1 MNSRQLYLRLLG
13 EIKPYWRVIL
23 VTISCM
29 AVAALVDGALLSL
42 LQPLVDK
49 TLSKDALVR
58 SAVWVMPAQILVLA
72 VLRLGSNFGNE
83 YTSTWLSARV
93 MHDLREKMFGRY
105 MRLPT
110 RYYDQSSVGVLLS
123 RVTYDVNQIME
134 AGVQTLTVFCRDSIA
149 TAVYLSIMLYQDWR
163 LTLLCLFLLP
173 GVAASIAIVGKR
185 QRRISRET
193 QAAMGDMTRIL
204 DESLAGQR
212 VVKLFGG
219 ISYEEGRFSLR
230 NRGVKNLSTKQ
241 AATAALN
248 SGVIMLLI
256 GITLAVIVY
265 FASLRAQAGGLTPG
279 AFIVFM
285 TAMMAL
291 QQPIKNITKIN
302 QVMHRGLAAAESV
315 FAVLDQDIEQDK
327 GQTPL
332 ARSEGRI
339 DFDHVSFQY
348 GDDGKLALDDIN
360 LSVARG
366 ETIALVG
373 SSGSGKTTL
382 ANLLPRFYEPS
393 GGAIK
398 LDGVALPDYKLA
410 DLRRQFAVVSQDVV
424 LFNDTVAANIAYGD
438 PQPDA
443 ARVRA
448 AADAAFAT
456 DFIAA
461 MPEGFDAM
469 LGENGVRLSGGQ
481 RQRLAIARAIYKNA
495 PVLILDEATSAL
507 DTESERKVQ
516 AALEN
521 LMQDRTTIVIAHRLS
536 TIENADRIVVMRRG
550 RIVETGSHAELLAHG
565 GAYAQMHKVQFAE
578 G

>member
-13 EIKPYWRVIL
+13 EIKPYWRVII
-23 VTISCM
+23 VTVVCM
-29 AVAALVDGALLSL
+29 AVAAIVDGALLSL

-49 TLSKDALVR
+49 NLSNDALAR
-58 SAVWVMPAQILVLA
+58 SNIWVLPVQILALA
-72 VLRLGSNFGNE
+72 VLRLASNFGNE

-93 MHDLREKMFGRY
+93 MHDLREKMFARY

-110 RYYDQSSVGVLLS
+110 RYYDQSSIGVLLS

-134 AGVQTLTVFCRDSIA
+134 AGVQTLTVLCRDSIA
-149 TAVYLSIMLYQDWR
+149 LVVYLSIMLYHDWR
-163 LTLLCLFLLP
+163 LTLLCLILLP

-193 QAAMGDMTRIL
+193 QSAMGEMTRIL

-219 ISYEEGRFSLR
+219 ISYEEGRFSSR

-248 SGVIMLLI
+248 SGLIMLLI

-265 FASLRAQAGGLTPG
+265 FATLRAQAGGLTAG

-315 FAVLDQDIEQDK
+315 FAVLDQDIENDA
-327 GQTPL
+327 GTTAL
-332 ARSEGRI
+332 GRSEGRI
-339 DFDHVSFQY
+339 EFHNVDFHY
-348 GDDGKLALDDIN
+348 GDAEHLALAGIN

-393 GGAIK
+393 SGTIL
-398 LDGVALPDYKLA
+398 LDDVPLPDYKLA

-424 LFNDTVAANIAYGD
+424 LFNDSVAANIAYGD
-438 PQPDA
+438 PQPDM

-448 AADAAFAT
+448 AAEAAFAI
-456 DFIAA
+456 DFIEA
-461 MPEGFDAM
+461 MPEGFDSM

-521 LMQDRTTIVIAHRLS
+521 LMQDRTTLVIAHRLS
-536 TIENADRIVVMRRG
+536 TIESADRIVVMRAG
-550 RIVETGSHAELLAHG
+550 RVIESGRHAELLANG
-565 GAYAQMHKVQFAE
+565 GAYAQMHRVQFAE
-578 G
+578 